1 MKPLLRT
8 LLAIDGG
15 IVLLFG
21 LMCLMT
27 PWLADISAPLAAF
40 ASAPSMIG
48 QMLGVALIAF
58 AALQFHA
65 MADGAL
71 TGAVA
76 RIAGHMMWLMGLVL
90 LVWELALGQPVVAGN
105 GRLVA
110 TVIGIGLLFLG
121 LIQARL
127 GGMVRS
133 RERRRLRGLRG
144 AMSAAPA
151 EQGVTQTVGR
161 ERPIET
167 GAADVRTATASS
179 EPYLG
184 TPSAAVT
191 RDATEARFSSGPTF
205 SDPVSTPDGAR
216 SEHELEQARR
226 REVPPLV

>member
-1 MKPLLRT
+1 MKPFLRT
-8 LLAIDGG
+8 LLAINGG

-21 LMCLMT
+21 LLCLLT
-27 PWLADISAPLAAF
+27 PWLASLSPALANF
-40 ASAPSMIG
+40 ASAPAMIG

-76 RIAGHMMWLMGLVL
+76 RMAGHMMWLIGLVL
-90 LVWELALGQPVVAGN
+90 LVWELALGQPAVAGN

-110 TVIGIGLLFLG
+110 TVIGIGLLLLG

-127 GGMVRS
+127 GGMVRA
-133 RERRRLRGLRG
+133 RERRLARG
-144 AMSAAPA
+144 ALSAARA
-151 EQGVTQTVGR
+151 EQAAVR
-161 ERPIET
+161 ERVTDPL
-167 GAADVRTATASS
+167 AANMSS

-191 RDATEARFSSGPTF
+191 RDATETSFSAR
-205 SDPVSTPDGAR
+205 PDASR
-216 SEHELEQARR
+216 LEQDRAREQALR
-226 REVPPLV
+226 REVPPSF